1 MLKKILII
9 TATLLILT
17 GIAAYAETENSITV
31 SVTTNQEGAV
41 RLHDF
46 LVRNGYAMPAQ
57 LHYFKPETPIAA
69 TSWNLAPI
77 LPILF
82 WIFVIIGFL
91 WIMLK
96 IIRRIMR
103 VLKEYREEAEFADNI
118 TYLETNPIGMPHKG
132 FNLSER
138 LGNRYYA

>member
-1 MLKKILII
+1 MFKKILII

-17 GIAAYAETENSITV
+17 GIAVYAETKNTITV
-31 SVTTNQEGAV
+31 SVTTNQEGAA

-57 LHYFKPETPIAA
+57 LHYFKPEAPIAA
-69 TSWNLAPI
+69 TSWNFAPV
-77 LPILF
+77 LSVLF
-82 WIFVIIGFL
+82 WILVIIGFL

-103 VLKEYREEAEFADNI
+103 VLKEYKEETEFADNI
-118 TYLETNPIGMPHKG
+118 TYLEANPIGMPHKG